1 MKFRVWLG
9 AKLYGESRSPKVYYI
24 GPRKILRVCCHRT
37 ELEAMEHMERATIRI
52 RDMTIDWAADDLDH
66 SVSQS
71 FINLCD
77 ATWIWR
83 ARRPA
88 TKLWLECMAGR
99 TVNYSTKFTHADLS
113 PSNIMVKDG
122 KITAIIDWEFAGWFP
137 EYWEYTKIYYGF
149 REFRKDFYSEVKH
162 FFTTYP
168 EELDAEQAI
177 WVITGPFD
185 YDPVWTVVTA
195 EQQRLEI
202 EVKARAKPEIG
213 NSEA

>member
-1 MKFRVWLG
+1 MEYVRKHTTIPIPTVYKAYGKGDYQNSGYDHRLGSRRFGPFSLAEFHKF
-9 AKLYGESRSPKVYYI
+9 
-24 GPRKILRVCCHRT
+24 
-37 ELEAMEHMERATIRI
+37 
-52 RDMTIDWAADDLDH
+52 
-66 SVSQS
+66 
-71 FINLCD
+71 
-77 ATWIWR
+77 
-83 ARRPA
+83 
-88 TKLWLECMAGR
+88 
-99 TVNYSTKFTHADLS
+99 FTHADLS